1 MTMLV
6 EILKWSETTLPLWQ
20 QDALRRLFQA
30 NGELGAPD
38 LDDLYAL
45 LKQAHKVSVEDV
57 PTPVPLAATH
67 LPAALKPG
75 ETLVLKKI
83 RELKH
88 VNRLATKQQIEF
100 SPDGLTVVYGGNGAG
115 KSGYARVL
123 KRACRSRDDGANVHP
138 DATDP
143 ASVNHV
149 PEATFDIEYNAVP
162 KTVRWVATAPPPE
175 ELATIG
181 VFDSHCARAYL
192 TAEQDVA
199 YLPYGLDIVENLAN
213 QVIPALGERLRSEA
227 HAVNIDV
234 SPFKHLISDTEVG
247 RLVGT
252 LGPKSDEARL
262 RVLSVL
268 TNGETDR
275 LAQLDKALA
284 EVDKKLKAKELNLS
298 AGRIKSLI
306 QNLVAAGAWVTDE
319 AVAKLQKLDGE
330 AEAARAAEKAA
341 AESFRLAED
350 LLPGTG
356 ERAWELLFI
365 AARQYSVD
373 AAYPNDD
380 FPYTGPNARCVLCQ
394 TPLTEAAA
402 RLNRF
407 NEYLKTKVAAAADA
421 SRKKVDEARAKINR
435 ADLRVRLEDSLA
447 GELDLLDGSASVAV
461 RAWLTAVEERRQWM
475 LSALDSHEWSIP
487 PTLPENPRRQLRSLA
502 AKQLK
507 AARVF
512 ERASN
517 EKARQLLVKEQA
529 ELAARKSLSSC
540 ADGVVE
546 LVQRMRKRSLL
557 EACEKDLRTKPV
569 TDASKKFAAQ
579 AVTSALKTAL
589 DREFASLGVGHIRT
603 ALKDRNERGK
613 IKHRLLLDVPRGT
626 RLDEVLSEGEQR
638 AIALGS
644 FLAELDLADHL
655 AGIVFDDP
663 VSSLDHNRRR
673 LVAKRL
679 ARESKRR
686 QVVVFTHD
694 VVFLQQ
700 LIDSSEQVGSSPRLC
715 FVENVAGYAGHVAAG
730 LPWDHKSVADRI
742 DKLEKSQK
750 AFEKLPWPSYPDE
763 DLARQMIRQY
773 SFLRATIERAVQD
786 LFLNGTVQR
795 FRDYIEVKRLEQVV
809 GLEESEVKELL
820 RLNKRCHDIVEAH
833 DPSSAKDEPPPTPA
847 ELHKDLEDL
856 KLLISQVRLRRSKTN
871 AT

>member
-1 MTMLV
+1 MTVLG

-20 QDALRRLFQA
+20 QDGLRRLFQA
-30 NGELGAPD
+30 NSELSTPD

-45 LKQAHKVSVEDV
+45 LKQAHKVSIDDA
-57 PTPVPLAATH
+57 PTPVPLAASH
-67 LPAALKPG
+67 LPTALKPG

-83 RELKH
+83 RDLKH
-88 VNRLATKQQIEF
+88 VNRIAIKQEIEF
-100 SPDGLTVVYGGNGAG
+100 VPDGLTVVYGGNGAG

-123 KRACRSRDDGANVHP
+123 KRACRSRDDGATVHP

-143 ASVNHV
+143 ASASHV
-149 PEATFDIEYNAVP
+149 PEAIFDIEYNAMP
-162 KTVRWVATAPPPE
+162 KTVKWVAAAPPPG

-213 QVIPALGERLRSEA
+213 QVIPALGERLRSEVQ
-227 HAVNIDV
+227 AVNVDV
-234 SPFKHLISDTEVG
+234 SPFKHLIGDTEVG
-247 RLVGT
+247 QLVGS
-252 LGPKSDEARL
+252 LGPRSDETKL
-262 RVLSVL
+262 RALSVL
-268 TNGETDR
+268 TKGEAER

-284 EVDKKLKAKELNLS
+284 EVDKKLKAKELSLS

-306 QNLVAAGAWVTDE
+306 QNLAAAGAWVTDE
-319 AVAKLQKLDGE
+319 AVAKLKQLDGE

-356 ERAWELLFI
+356 ERAWELLFN
-365 AARQYSVD
+365 AARQYSVE
-373 AAYPNDD
+373 AAYINND
-380 FPYTGPNARCVLCQ
+380 FPYTGPGARCVLCQ
-394 TPLTEAAA
+394 TPLAEAGG

-407 NEYLKTKVAAAADA
+407 NDYLKTKVAAAADA
-421 SRKKVDEARAKINR
+421 SRKKVEEARAKINR
-435 ADLRVRLEDSLA
+435 ADLRVRLDDSLA

-461 RAWLTAVEERRQWM
+461 RAWLTAVEERRLWM
-475 LSALDSHEWSIP
+475 LAALDSHDWCIP
-487 PTLPENPRRQLRSLA
+487 PALPENPRRQLRSLA

-512 ERASN
+512 ERASD

-529 ELAARKSLSSC
+529 ELAVRKRLSSC
-540 ADGVVE
+540 GDGVAE
-546 LVQRMRKRSLL
+546 LLQRMRKRSLL
-557 EACEKDLRTKPV
+557 QACEKDLRTRPI
-569 TDASKKFAAQ
+569 TDASKRFAAQ
-579 AVTSALKTAL
+579 AVTNSLKTAL

-603 ALKDRNERGK
+603 VLKDRNERGK

-655 AGIVFDDP
+655 GGIVFDDP
-663 VSSLDHNRRR
+663 VSSLDHNRRG

-700 LIDSSEQVGSSPRLC
+700 LVDSCEQVGSSPRLC
-715 FVENVAGYAGHVAAG
+715 FLENVGGYAGHVAAG

-750 AFEKLPWPSYPDE
+750 AFEKLPWPPYPNE

-786 LFLNGTVQR
+786 LFLNGTIQR
-795 FRDYIEVKRLEQVV
+795 FRDYIDVKRIEQVV
-809 GLEESEVKELL
+809 GLEEAEVKELL

-847 ELHKDLEDL
+847 ELQRDLEDL
-856 KLLISQVRLRRSKTN
+856 KLLISQVKSRKSKTK

>member
-1 MTMLV
+1 MTVLG

-30 NGELGAPD
+30 NGELSTPD

-45 LKQAHKVSVEDV
+45 LKQAHKVSVEDA

-67 LPAALKPG
+67 LPTELKPG

-83 RELKH
+83 RDLKH
-88 VNRLATKQQIEF
+88 VNRLATKQEIEF
-100 SPDGLTVVYGGNGAG
+100 APDGLTVVYGGNGAG

-123 KRACRSRDDGANVHP
+123 KRACRSRDDGAAVHP

-143 ASVNHV
+143 ASASHV
-149 PEATFDIEYNAVP
+149 PEAIFDIEYNAMP
-162 KTVRWVATAPPPE
+162 KTVKWVAAALPPG

-213 QVIPALGERLRSEA
+213 QVIPALGERLRSEVQ
-227 HAVNIDV
+227 AVNVDV
-234 SPFKHLISDTEVG
+234 SPFRHLIGDTEVG
-247 RLVGT
+247 RFVGS
-252 LGPKSDEARL
+252 LGPRSDETKL
-262 RVLSVL
+262 RALSVL
-268 TNGETDR
+268 TEGEAER

-306 QNLVAAGAWVTDE
+306 QSLAAASAWVTDA
-319 AVAKLQKLDGE
+319 AVAKLQQLDGE
-330 AEAARAAEKAA
+330 AEAARAAEKVA

-356 ERAWELLFI
+356 ERAWELLFN
-365 AARQYSVD
+365 AARQYSVE

-380 FPYTGPNARCVLCQ
+380 FPYTGPGARCVLCQ
-394 TPLTEAAA
+394 TPLAEAGA

-407 NEYLKTKVAAAADA
+407 NDYLKTKVAGAADA
-421 SRKKVDEARAKINR
+421 SRKKVEEARAKINR
-435 ADLRVRLEDSLA
+435 ADLRVRLDDSLA
-447 GELDLLDGSASVAV
+447 GELDLLDGSASATV
-461 RAWLTAVEERRQWM
+461 RAWLTAVEERRRWM
-475 LSALDSHEWSIP
+475 LAALVSHDWCSP
-487 PTLPENPRRQLRSLA
+487 PALPENPRRQLRSLA
-502 AKQLK
+502 AKQFK

-512 ERASN
+512 ERAN
-517 EKARQLLVKEQA
+517 DEKGRQLLVKEQA
-529 ELAARKSLSSC
+529 ELAARKRLSSC
-540 ADGVVE
+540 TDGVAE
-546 LVQRMRKRSLL
+546 LVQRMRKRSLMQ
-557 EACEKDLRTKPV
+557 ACEKDLRTRPI
-569 TDASKKFAAQ
+569 TDASKRFAAQ
-579 AVTSALKTAL
+579 AVTNSLKIAL

-603 ALKDRNERGK
+603 VLKDRNERGK

-655 AGIVFDDP
+655 GGIVFDDP
-663 VSSLDHNRRR
+663 VSSLDHNRRG

-700 LIDSSEQVGSSPRLC
+700 LVDSCEQVGLSPRLC
-715 FVENVAGYAGHVAAG
+715 FVENVGGYAGHVAAG

-742 DKLEKSQK
+742 DKLEKSHK
-750 AFEKLPWPSYPDE
+750 AFEKLPWPPYPNE
-763 DLARQMIRQY
+763 DLARKMIRQY

-795 FRDYIEVKRLEQVV
+795 FRDYIDVKRIEQVV
-809 GLEESEVKELL
+809 GLEEAEVKELL
-820 RLNKRCHDIVEAH
+820 RLNKRCHDIIEAH

-847 ELHKDLEDL
+847 ELQRDLEDL
-856 KLLISQVRLRRSKTN
+856 KLLISQVRSRKNKTK